1 MLPEDEEGLKEL
13 LIMYGPKTVMR
24 RLSVLASEAADE
36 ASDFDLKEQ
45 AKELSQMA
53 QALEDIT
60 SGRPFLV

>member
-13 LIMYGPKTVMR
+13 LILYSPKTVMR
-24 RLSVLASEAADE
+24 RLSILASEAADE
-36 ASDFDLKEQ
+36 ASDHGLKEQ
-45 AKELSQMA
+45 AKDLSQMA